1 MNIEQMLAI
10 LDPEIVSRLKTAVE
24 IGKWSNGI
32 VLTTEQRQICMQA
45 VIAWEAQNLPEKERS
60 GYIDKGHKE
69 EGDECIHM
77 FLNLNFNRFVLFN
90 DKLF

>member
-24 IGKWSNGI
+24 IGKWPNGI

-69 EGDECIHM
+69 EVEECDSHVPEPEFQPI
-77 FLNLNFNRFVLFN
+77 RFV
-90 DKLF
+90 

>member
-24 IGKWSNGI
+24 IGKWPNGI

-69 EGDECIHM
+69 EGEECDSHVSEPEFQPI
-77 FLNLNFNRFVLFN
+77 RFV
-90 DKLF
+90 